1 MGRMSVRTVLLDTN
15 VWMDYFEGGRAGHA
29 DARAVVNSAFESGAN
44 LLYAV
49 HSAKDVF
56 YLVAG
61 TYKADYRRAHGG
73 TLTHAAAAAA
83 TEMAWGC
90 VGNMCEIATAVGCD
104 QSDVW
109 LARKRKRLHRDF
121 EDNLVLS
128 AADRAKADLFVTNDE
143 QLLHHAPVAAL
154 DASDAVAYLQSL
166 E

>member
-1 MGRMSVRTVLLDTN
+1 MSASGKLVLLDTN
-15 VWMDYFEGGRAGHA
+15 IWVDRYSSVRPGHA
-29 DARAVVNSAFESGAN
+29 VASELFKAAFEKGCQ
-44 LLYAV
+44 LLYSV
-49 HSAKDVF
+49 TSSKDLF
-56 YLVAG
+56 YLIASD
-61 TYKADYRRAHGG
+61 YKAWAREKHDG

-143 QLLHHAPVAAL
+143 QLLRHAPVAAMGVR
-154 DASDAVAYLQSL
+154 DAVAYLQSL